1 MPLTSLL
8 TAIALQSFQPESQTR
23 LIVSEY
29 MAQQPVVGVSVAV
42 MQGGK
47 LVFGE
52 GFGWENR
59 EEGRE
64 ATAHTR
70 FRLASISKPITATG
84 VMALVEEGKLDLDAD
99 IRNYVPEWPEK
110 EHTVTLRQI
119 LTHSSGIRHYTGGNE
134 GTFSKHVST
143 SEAVKLFADSDLLF
157 EPWTSVSYS
166 THAFTVAARAIETAS
181 GMNFGDY
188 MRAAVWSPAGVTDL
202 GLENL
207 TQPKPKNRSQIYNRV
222 GDSFTVAYSSY
233 QDNSWK
239 YGGGGMESS
248 AISLVQWANA
258 VMEGEVVSPETV
270 EEMWTPQTVGN
281 GARGYALGWAVR
293 SESPLQVSH
302 GGSQQGS
309 RTHLFVDVETKTVV
323 AVLSNTSGN
332 PIGEIDSKIFNL
344 WVDYANSQP
353 SGLRAFTLTR

>member
-1 MPLTSLL
+1 MTSLL
-8 TAIALQSFQPESQTR
+8 AIALIQSYQPESQTR

-29 MAQQPVVGVSVAV
+29 MSRQPVVGVSVAV

-64 ATAHTR
+64 ATANTR
-70 FRLASISKPITATG
+70 FRLASVSKPITATG
-84 VMALVEEGKLDLDAD
+84 VMKLVEEGKLDLDAD
-99 IRNYVPEWPEK
+99 IRTYVPEWPQK
-110 EHTVTLRQI
+110 PHKVTLRQI

-134 GTFSKHVST
+134 GSFSEHVST
-143 SEAVKLFADSDLLF
+143 SEAVKLFAGSDLLF
-157 EPWTSVSYS
+157 EPWTDVSYS

-188 MRAAVWSPAGVTDL
+188 MRANVWSPTGVTDL
-202 GLENL
+202 GLEDL
-207 TQPKPKNRSQIYNRV
+207 TRPKPANRSQIYRL
-222 GDSFTVAYSSY
+222 VAGTATAPYALY

-248 AISLVQWANA
+248 AISLVQWANG
-258 VMEGEVVSPETV
+258 VMEGKVLKPETTRQ
-270 EEMWTPQTVGN
+270 MLTPQEVGN
-281 GARGYALGWAVR
+281 GARGYALGWAVK

-309 RTHLFVDVETKTVV
+309 RTHLFIDLETQTVV

-332 PIGEIDSKIFNL
+332 PLGEIDTKIFDL
-344 WVDYANSQP
+344 WVAHARD
-353 SGLRAFTLTR
+353 RAVAQVR